1 MKHKFV
7 SFGKILNFHGIKG
20 EIKLGYSRGREDF
33 VAGLKEVYLQTVNG
47 DFLPLTFQYIKFT
60 PKAAIAKFKEFDNI
74 NDIMPY
80 KGCSLFIEKQAAN
93 KSLDEDE
100 FLINDLIGMEVYQYG
115 VFAGV
120 VTGVSNN
127 GASDLLS
134 VKTKSDNI
142 SLVPFVKAIVTD
154 VNIKSRKIVLADLEG
169 LLE

>member
-1 MKHKFV
+1 MKSRFV

-20 EIKLGYSRGREDF
+20 EIKLGYSKGREDF
-33 VAGLKEVYLQTVNG
+33 VAGLKNIYLQTEKG
-47 DFLPLTFQYIKFT
+47 EFIKLTFQYIKFT

-74 NDIMPY
+74 NDIIQY
-80 KGCSLFIEKQAAN
+80 KGCSLFIEKETASN
-93 KSLDEDE
+93 SLEEDE
-100 FLINDLIGMEVYQYG
+100 FLINDLIGMEVYQKG

-134 VKTKSDNI
+134 VKTKTENI
-142 SLVPFVKAIVTD
+142 SLVPFVKAIVVD
-154 VNIKSRKIVLADLEG
+154 VDTKSRKITLADLEG